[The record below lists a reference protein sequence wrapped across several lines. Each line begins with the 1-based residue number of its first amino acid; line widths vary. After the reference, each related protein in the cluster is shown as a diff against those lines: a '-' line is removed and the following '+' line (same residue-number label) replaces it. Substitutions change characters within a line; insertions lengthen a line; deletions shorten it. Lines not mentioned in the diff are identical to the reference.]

1 MAPLCSPLNKKFTLF
16 YSTRVLDRLCHARY
30 CYTMMWIKASVIDG
44 GSRVMP
50 VVYFVGMSIGI
61 LVLIILNEYEKSSTE

>member
-1 MAPLCSPLNKKFTLF
+1 M
-16 YSTRVLDRLCHARY
+16 LDRLCHARY